1 MFKDIISKESISS
14 IHIAWARR
22 LVCRT
27 FDSLGLFFAPDPG
40 GSGTLPPLLHADPLP
55 PSPTRTVL
63 FHPSAY
69 QQPPTCTLGAGPC
82 DGDIASLV
90 LVLGVFV
97 LVTALGPFNRHRQGG
112 FLSVAWVTEFLFCVF
127 PFLSTLPA
135 FDSVITRILIASF
148 VAAALASAVPA
159 LRDIVQDLLAVVEL
173 CQGTFVSR
181 LVHSSSAAH
190 LTTPVPSAVRPS
202 QTSNVICSV
211 PALPG
216 IESDVVDV
224 PLNVAQQYQ
233 VQGDKE
239 APSSIHSEDEHSEH
253 IDEVEAT
260 FYDAQDEESCNTAV
274 AQVEER
280 SVSALL
286 GAQFADVLYVGS
298 DKGSERKGEDNEEHR
313 YAEHRRHEDRPG
325 LPGANFWNTA
335 DPLPELNAE
344 AVVDVHPR
352 ASWDEEEREDGLEDM
367 RRLRRGILR
376 AKRRHADECED
387 IQAEESRIAADLARV
402 RKLLQEGLDDAH
414 AVLSSIDDANAR
426 APPILDVSYLDDDD
440 DWEVEFKADCARA
453 AQALEEAEREVEE
466 RHSEAEIESLLL
478 SGPPATS
485 CPPHITP
492 QNVPMSSSST
502 NDSRWPPSSCTD
514 DDGEISG
521 RRKFENDVVRAAQAL
536 EEGEQGVPARIET
549 GPVKSSHPSAPP
561 GPSISD
567 AEDLAAPVNP
577 GFLCDLAADVLGN
590 RDDDVDKDV
599 SPTAGFDEEQLE
611 EIPGSSVHPESSLSS
626 YGSLKVLHARYES
639 GDWSSLGDVEPP
651 FGSISPS
658 SSQWGDDDAQVDQT
672 INEEVSTTS
681 SMAGPRLSPQVSAH
695 NSANEIGTYGSLD
708 RLHAACQGTQWSL
721 LADIG
726 PSFDL
731 VSPSPSHRDND
742 DEDVEVDMEYG
753 ECHRKE
759 TYPLPEG
766 LHEHEH
772 RSTHLEGGLPCHGSL
787 DLLQARLESG
797 EWVRLTAV
805 EPPFV
810 SSSPSTSRQEEEGD
824 DAEVLTEI
832 EDEHY
837 SRPPLLAAAL
847 SIPTVARPDISLSS
861 RITELVSTTDSSL
874 EPVHAAY
881 EDHHWSCLFDIQP
894 PGDSASSYDE
904 FRVISS
910 ESSSRS
916 TSSSSSQ
923 WDYEEG
929 DAMVIDGEIEED
941 TSSRS
946 CLLGLPFSIATVA
959 GTNVSGS
966 SQVTEL
972 AIATHGSLQRLH
984 ATYEGREWFPLV
996 DIQPPDDCAPPS
1008 LSQHDDE
1015 DGDDPELCVIDGEP
1029 PFTSTRSSSSHWD
1042 YEEGD
1047 ARDIDV
1053 EIEGEDSSVF
1063 CLPARPLSA
1072 LTVAK
1077 ANLPDLSRTT
1087 EASIATHG
1095 SLEPVHAAYREG
1107 EWSLL
1112 VDVQSLG
1119 GSASSLSS
1127 QPDDKDGDDSG
1138 DEDLS
1143 RRGMQACSSLE
1154 PLHHRYQT
1162 SQWQSLLDTTPSFN
1176 HLLVSCSS

>member
-40 GSGTLPPLLHADPLP
+40 GSGTLPPLLHAEPLP

-63 FHPSAY
+63 FHPSLY
-69 QQPPTCTLGAGPC
+69 EQPPTRTLGAGPC

-90 LVLGVFV
+90 LVSGVFV
-97 LVTALGPFNRHRQGG
+97 LVTTLGPFNRHRQGG
-112 FLSVAWVTEFLFCVF
+112 FLSVAWMTEFLFCVF

-135 FDSVITRILIASF
+135 FDSVITRVLVASF

-159 LRDIVQDLLAVVEL
+159 LQDIVQDLLAVVEL

-190 LTTPVPSAVRPS
+190 LTTPVPSTVHPS

-211 PALPG
+211 PTLSG

-224 PLNVAQQYQ
+224 PLDVAQQFQ
-233 VQGDKE
+233 VLGGNE
-239 APSSIHSEDEHSEH
+239 APSSIHIEDEHSLD

-274 AQVEER
+274 TQVEEG

-313 YAEHRRHEDRPG
+313 SDAEHRCHGDQPG
-325 LPGANFWNTA
+325 LPGASFWNTP
-335 DPLPELNAE
+335 DRLPELNAE
-344 AVVDVHPR
+344 AVVDVHPH
-352 ASWDEEEREDGLEDM
+352 ASSDEEERGDGLEDT
-367 RRLRRGILR
+367 RRLRREIRR
-376 AKRRHADECED
+376 AKRKHACEFED
-387 IQAEESRIAADLARV
+387 IQEEQSRIAADLARV
-402 RKLLQEGLDDAH
+402 RKLLQGGLENAD
-414 AVLSSIDDANAR
+414 AVLSSIDDATAAANIR
-426 APPILDVSYLDDDD
+426 PPPILDVSDLDDDD
-440 DWEVEFKADCARA
+440 NWEVEFKADCARA
-453 AQALEEAEREVEE
+453 ARALEEAEREVEE
-466 RHSEAEIESLLL
+466 RHSEVEIESLLL
-478 SGPPATS
+478 SGSLATS
-485 CPPHITP
+485 CPPYLAP
-492 QNVPMSSSST
+492 QNVPTSTSST
-502 NDSRWPPSSCTD
+502 NDSRGPPSSCAD
-514 DDGEISG
+514 DDGEISW
-521 RRKFENDVVRAAQAL
+521 RCKFENDVARAAQAL
-536 EEGEQGVPARIET
+536 EEERVLARIPEVEA

-561 GPSISD
+561 GSSTSD
-567 AEDLAAPVNP
+567 AEDLSAPVNP
-577 GFLCDLAADVLGN
+577 GFLCDLPADVLGN
-590 RDDDVDKDV
+590 RDYDVDKDV
-599 SPTAGFDEEQLE
+599 SPTTGFDEKQLE
-611 EIPGSSVHPESSLSS
+611 DISGSSVHPESSLSS
-626 YGSLKVLHARYES
+626 YGSLKLLHARYES
-639 GDWSSLGDVEPP
+639 GDC
-651 FGSISPS
+651 
-658 SSQWGDDDAQVDQT
+658 QWEDDDAQVDRI
-672 INEEVSTTS
+672 INREDDTTP
-681 SMAGPRLSPQVSAH
+681 SMAGPLSPQVSSQ
-695 NSANEIGTYGSLD
+695 NSENEIGTYGSLD
-708 RLHAACQGTQWSL
+708 RLHAAYQGTQWSL

-726 PSFDL
+726 PPFDL

-753 ECHRKE
+753 ERHRKE
-759 TYPLPEG
+759 TYPTFEG
-766 LHEHEH
+766 LHEHDH
-772 RSTHLEGGLPCHGSL
+772 RSARPESGLPCHGSL
-787 DLLQARLESG
+787 DLLHARLESG
-797 EWVRLTAV
+797 EWARLTAV

-810 SSSPSTSRQEEEGD
+810 SSSPSASQREEEGD

-837 SRPPLLAAAL
+837 SRPSLLAVTL
-847 SIPTVARPDISLSS
+847 SIPTVASGDISRSS
-861 RITELVSTTDSSL
+861 QITELAVATHGSL

-881 EDHHWSCLFDIQP
+881 EGHHWSRLFDIQP

-946 CLLGLPFSIATVA
+946 CLLGLPLSIATVA
-959 GTNVSGS
+959 GTILSGS
-966 SQVTEL
+966 SQVPEL

-984 ATYEGREWFPLV
+984 ATYEDREWSALV
-996 DIQPPDDCAPPS
+996 ETQPPNDCASSS
-1008 LSQHDDE
+1008 LSQHADE
-1015 DGDDPELCVIDGEP
+1015 DGDDPELRVIDGEP
-1029 PFTSTRSSSSHWD
+1029 PFTSTSSSSSHWD

-1047 ARDIDV
+1047 ARYIDV
-1053 EIEGEDSSVF
+1053 EIEGEVSSAF

-1077 ANLPDLSRTT
+1077 ANIPDSSRTT
-1087 EASIATHG
+1087 EATIATHG

-1112 VDVQSLG
+1112 VDIEPRG
-1119 GSASSLSS
+1119 DSALSSSS
-1127 QPDDKDGDDSG
+1127 QPDDEDGDGPG

-1162 SQWQSLLDTTPSFN
+1162 SQWQSLLDTTLSFD